1 MYQDVKYIR
10 NTQTEILKMEVSSF
24 KMKNTL
30 EENWGRLD
38 IAEGKKKSVNSIQQ

>member
-1 MYQDVKYIR
+1 
-10 NTQTEILKMEVSSF
+10 MEVSSF

-38 IAEGKKKSVNSIQQ
+38 IAEGKKKSVNSIQQQNPPNKKHRIKRDKGD